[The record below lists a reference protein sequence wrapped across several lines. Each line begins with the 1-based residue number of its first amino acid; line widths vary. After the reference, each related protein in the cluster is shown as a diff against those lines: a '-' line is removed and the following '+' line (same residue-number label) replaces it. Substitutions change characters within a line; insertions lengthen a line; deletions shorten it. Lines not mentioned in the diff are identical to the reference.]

1 MTKLSFFD
9 VDGTL
14 SVPQYKMDGE
24 MKIGT
29 QNGWIEYCVT
39 HGADTYDDCR
49 PVEPVRAYAK
59 RLQEA
64 GVELHALSTSQTSF
78 EHAAKQKFLDA
89 HYPGIFSS
97 LITVSRD
104 EYKQQVIAQMAR
116 LRGITLAECELV
128 EDTYATL
135 LDAGELG
142 IKVTHISMVFGGMK

>member
-14 SVPQYKMDGE
+14 SVPQYRMDGE

-29 QNGWIEYCVT
+29 EDGWIEYCVT
-39 HGADTYDDCR
+39 NGADTYDDCR

-59 RLQEA
+59 QLQEA
-64 GVELHALSTSQTSF
+64 GVELFALSTSQTSF
-78 EHAAKQKFLDA
+78 EHAAKQKFLDT
-89 HYPGIFSS
+89 HYPGIFSA

-104 EYKQQVIAQMAR
+104 AYKQQVIAQMAK
-116 LRGITLAECELV
+116 LRGIPLTECELV

-135 LDAGELG
+135 LAAGETG
-142 IKVTHISMVFGGMK
+142 IKVTHISMLL